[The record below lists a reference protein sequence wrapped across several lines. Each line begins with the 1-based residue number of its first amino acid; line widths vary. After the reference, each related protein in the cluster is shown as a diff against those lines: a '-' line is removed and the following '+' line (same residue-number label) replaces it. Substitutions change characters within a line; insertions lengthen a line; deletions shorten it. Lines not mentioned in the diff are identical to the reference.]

1 MRALLA
7 LVVSDDLVLHQ
18 LDVTTAFLNGE
29 LDEDLYMVQPPG
41 YEQGGLNIVCHLQR
55 ALYGLRQAP
64 RAWHKKL
71 KSTLLELGFTE
82 SESDPG
88 LFSLQL
94 TDNYPTFVLVYVYDM
109 LLVSGEITKVIEVIG
124 KLSKAFALK
133 DMGEAAVFVGLE
145 IDRNPSAGT
154 LKVFQSRMAIDI
166 VSRYGMGNAKGKPI
180 PLNPCTKLLKDTGN
194 LLDTTLFDYSALV
207 GSLMYLAVCTRP
219 DLCQAVGALARY
231 SANPMTEHWDAALGV
246 VRYLSNT
253 SSMGIIFSCN
263 NGVCELSGYCD
274 ADFAGDI
281 DTRRSTTG
289 YVFKLAGGAISW
301 SSRLQPTVA
310 ASTTEA
316 EYMAASNAT
325 KEGLWLRKLLTDLGK
340 PLKPIVIQ
348 SDNQAAISLI
358 KNPITSMRSKHI
370 DVIHHLARERVVRGE
385 VVFSYVNTADNVAD
399 MLTKPLLELKFLAC
413 CKGMGMSD

>member
-1 MRALLA
+1 
-7 LVVSDDLVLHQ
+7 
-18 LDVTTAFLNGE
+18 
-29 LDEDLYMVQPPG
+29 
-41 YEQGGLNIVCHLQR
+41 
-55 ALYGLRQAP
+55 
-64 RAWHKKL
+64 
-71 KSTLLELGFTE
+71 
-82 SESDPG
+82 
-88 LFSLQL
+88 
-94 TDNYPTFVLVYVYDM
+94 
-109 LLVSGEITKVIEVIG
+109 
-124 KLSKAFALK
+124 
-133 DMGEAAVFVGLE
+133 
-145 IDRNPSAGT
+145 
-154 LKVFQSRMAIDI
+154 
-166 VSRYGMGNAKGKPI
+166 MGNAKGKPI

-219 DLCQAVGALARY
+219 DLSQAVGALARY

-246 VRYLSNT
+246 VRYLSST
-253 SSMGIIFSCN
+253 SSKGIIFSCN
-263 NGVCELSGYCD
+263 NGMCELSGYCD

-348 SDNQAAISLI
+348 SDNQAAISLL

>member
-1 MRALLA
+1 M
-7 LVVSDDLVLHQ
+7 
-18 LDVTTAFLNGE
+18 
-29 LDEDLYMVQPPG
+29 
-41 YEQGGLNIVCHLQR
+41 
-55 ALYGLRQAP
+55 
-64 RAWHKKL
+64 
-71 KSTLLELGFTE
+71 
-82 SESDPG
+82 
-88 LFSLQL
+88 
-94 TDNYPTFVLVYVYDM
+94 
-109 LLVSGEITKVIEVIG
+109 
-124 KLSKAFALK
+124 
-133 DMGEAAVFVGLE
+133 
-145 IDRNPSAGT
+145 
-154 LKVFQSRMAIDI
+154 
-166 VSRYGMGNAKGKPI
+166 
-180 PLNPCTKLLKDTGN
+180 
-194 LLDTTLFDYSALV
+194 
-207 GSLMYLAVCTRP
+207 
-219 DLCQAVGALARY
+219 
-231 SANPMTEHWDAALGV
+231 
-246 VRYLSNT
+246 
-253 SSMGIIFSCN
+253 
-263 NGVCELSGYCD
+263 CELSGYCN

-370 DVIHHLARERVVRGE
+370 DVIHHFARERVVRGE
-385 VVFSYVNTADNVAD
+385 VVFYVNTADNVAD